1 MNIPYEALVVVSQVI
16 PILLLASY
24 FDRDVL
30 NKISTY
36 NKRTKYGW
44 VATIYLVVIGE
55 LIALIGVISGEALV
69 GWQGFTVML
78 ALVLAL
84 FNLLNIAGWRVLGL
98 DPVSGM
104 SKKKKK

>member
-1 MNIPYEALVVVSQVI
+1 MPYKSL
-16 PILLLASY
+16 
-24 FDRDVL
+24 
-30 NKISTY
+30 
-36 NKRTKYGW
+36 
-44 VATIYLVVIGE
+44 VIGCFIFLACLVQCKDDQTKE
-55 LIALIGVISGEALV
+55 DCADDDVAETPTSLAGEKLISGEALV

-104 SKKKKK
+104 SKKKNK